1 MLVKNKCVSAEVVD
15 YWEEAAQKVELACWS
30 HYAPGSFWN
39 TERVGDQGHWAYV
52 IQDFEVV
59 NKFTSRLGVVQSG

>member
-39 TERVGDQGHWAYV
+39 TERVSD
-52 IQDFEVV
+52 
-59 NKFTSRLGVVQSG
+59 